1 MGFQRWIYVDGHA
14 LLWLATNSRARPRKR
29 QAVQFNH
36 LFEVGKGE
44 ETQMGLDIHA
54 ASHLRYVGPIPE
66 MTELERLEEEFNN
79 QGKCLEDV
87 YFLLSPNGSIWE
99 EHLAGMKPGLY
110 KYTKA
115 TEKYGFWAGSYGYYN
130 WWREHLC
137 RFALGVE
144 PSEVWED
151 PERFAGRPFVELIN
165 FTDCDGWIG
174 TKLAAKLA
182 ADFCDHEEEAE
193 KFAASL
199 KDKESFIENY
209 RDFACVFE
217 IAAQRGAVEFC

>member
-1 MGFQRWIYVDGHA
+1 
-14 LLWLATNSRARPRKR
+14 
-29 QAVQFNH
+29 
-36 LFEVGKGE
+36 
-44 ETQMGLDIHA
+44 MGLDIHA
-54 ASHLRYVGPIPE
+54 ASHLRYVGPYPQGE
-66 MTELERLEEEFNN
+66 EFDRLEAEANS
-79 QGKCLEDV
+79 QDKCLLDV
-87 YFLLSPNGSIWE
+87 YFLLDSNDTNWD

-110 KYTKA
+110 EYTDA
-115 TEKYGFWAGSYGYYN
+115 TGQHSFKAGSYRYYN
-130 WWREHLC
+130 LWREHLC

-165 FTDCDGWIG
+165 FTDCDGRIG

-199 KDKESFIENY
+199 KDEESFIENY